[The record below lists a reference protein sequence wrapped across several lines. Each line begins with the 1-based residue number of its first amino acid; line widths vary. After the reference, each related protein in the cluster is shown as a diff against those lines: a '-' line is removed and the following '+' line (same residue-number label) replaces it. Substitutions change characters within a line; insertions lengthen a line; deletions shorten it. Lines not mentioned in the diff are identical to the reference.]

1 LFVFYFANGGY
12 IIRIRP
18 IAKGI
23 LVVPKENELM
33 KSPLEGRS
41 SRNAAGKEY
50 PAFRTYFFRFASAI
64 SCGHIIFFIFENT

>member
-33 KSPLEGRS
+33 KSPLEGKKFPIATPNAMA
-41 SRNAAGKEY
+41 RNIQRVK
-50 PAFRTYFFRFASAI
+50 
-64 SCGHIIFFIFENT
+64 